1 MREVK
6 RENGSIAVY
15 ISVVIL
21 SMLFILLAVFLTSN
35 SKVKSQIETTLTVKQ
50 SYEADNGKG
59 GEIYSSL
66 LAKLEPE
73 QKEYEFDYTGSLQTF
88 TAPEDGI
95 YKLQVW
101 GAQGGSYNTSY
112 GEGGKGRIL
121 RRRN

>member
-35 SKVKSQIETTLTVKQ
+35 SKVKSQIETTVTVKQ
-50 SYEADNGKG
+50 SYEADNGKA

-88 TAPEDGI
+88 TAPANGV
-95 YKLQVW
+95 YKFELA
-101 GAQGGSYNTSY
+101 GASGSGGNTYRSSYIGT
-112 GEGGKGRIL
+112 GGKGA
-121 RRRN
+121 